1 MSRKRREVVGD
12 SNNPED
18 GLDIRSHALDFPP
31 GYFIAAHS
39 HDWHQLIYASRGVMT
54 VNTAT
59 GSWVVPSRR
68 AVWVPAHET
77 HEIRMTGSVSLR
89 TLYLRVNHRQSL
101 PTECCVM
108 NVSPLLR
115 ELILHSIQVGA
126 LDRNIPTQARLV
138 GVILDQLQTIS
149 TIPLR
154 LPMPSDRR
162 AVRVAEILRQKPDD
176 TRSIEQI
183 SKTVGAAKRTIERL
197 FLLETDMTFGKW
209 RQQLRLLHALRL
221 LASGQSVTTVAF
233 EVGYDS
239 TSAFIAA
246 FKKTFGT
253 TPGQYY
259 AEMQAS
265 QNK

>member
-1 MSRKRREVVGD
+1 MSKKRQNTLAGAD
-12 SNNPED
+12 LED
-18 GLDIRSHALDFPP
+18 LLDIRSL
-31 GYFIAAHS
+31 AAEPSTGFKIHKHS
-39 HDWHQLIYASRGVMT
+39 HTWHQMIYASRGVMT
-54 VNTAT
+54 VNTST

-68 AVWVPAHET
+68 AVWVPANET

-89 TLYLRVNHRQSL
+89 TLYLRVNRRKAL

-115 ELILHSIQVGA
+115 ELILHTIQVGM
-126 LDRNIPTQARLV
+126 LDREIPSQARIV

-154 LPMPSDRR
+154 LPMPSDQR

-197 FLLETDMTFGKW
+197 FLSETD
-209 RQQLRLLHALRL
+209 
-221 LASGQSVTTVAF
+221 
-233 EVGYDS
+233 
-239 TSAFIAA
+239 
-246 FKKTFGT
+246 
-253 TPGQYY
+253 
-259 AEMQAS
+259 
-265 QNK
+265 

>member
-1 MSRKRREVVGD
+1 MPKKRQ
-12 SNNPED
+12 NPTTATDVEAL
-18 GLDIRSHALDFPP
+18 LDIRSLAGEPSS
-31 GYFIAAHS
+31 GYKIHKHS

-68 AVWVPAHET
+68 AVWVPANET

-89 TLYLRVNHRQSL
+89 TLYLRVNRRQSL

-115 ELILHSIQVGA
+115 ELILHTIQVGM
-126 LDRNIPTQARLV
+126 LDRTIPSQARLI

-154 LPMPSDRR
+154 LPMPSDQR

-176 TRSIEQI
+176 TRSIEQL
-183 SKTVGAAKRTIERL
+183 SKTVGAAKRTI
-197 FLLETDMTFGKW
+197 
-209 RQQLRLLHALRL
+209 
-221 LASGQSVTTVAF
+221 
-233 EVGYDS
+233 
-239 TSAFIAA
+239 
-246 FKKTFGT
+246 
-253 TPGQYY
+253 
-259 AEMQAS
+259 
-265 QNK
+265 